1 MTYRPGAYP
10 LAARR
15 EHWPEAARAFW
26 DERAGQVEAD
36 RRCSR
41 DEAERVAEAI
51 TRSWWAAGGDDAFLR
66 RT

>member
-1 MTYRPGAYP
+1 MTAQPGSYP

-15 EHWPEAARAFW
+15 EHWPLAARDFF
-26 DERAGQVEAD
+26 EEKAGMVEAD

-41 DEAERVAEAI
+41 AEAERVAEAI